1 MLLYGAR
8 VKAMLLPTRTS
19 PLLTPALPLLPP
31 LLRSIPR
38 CLRAPRAPEL
48 RTPWVALCCAMGVA
62 ASPVPAPGLPT
73 ALLLLATLTPAS
85 LSTPLLRCGRVPPL
99 ANGLPS
105 RTVVALLP
113 HAAPVVPLLRGMPSL
128 VQCAFSAS
136 CLAAPPRVG
145 MPPRAAMRGV
155 AAAR

>member
-31 LLRSIPR
+31 LLRSIPC
-38 CLRAPRAPEL
+38 CLRAPTA
-48 RTPWVALCCAMGVA
+48 
-62 ASPVPAPGLPT
+62 PAPGLLT
-73 ALLLLATLTPAS
+73 AMLLLATLTPAS
-85 LSTPLLRCGRVPPL
+85 LPKPLLRCGRVPPL

-128 VQCAFSAS
+128 VRCALSAS
-136 CLAAPPRVG
+136 YLAAPPRVG